1 MKTINSLSGGKTS
14 SYMAAHYPADYEI
27 FALVTLE
34 DTNCTPKDLGLVKK
48 VSDKIGRQFIA
59 TAEDDKTLVVML
71 ELEQKIGREITW
83 VTGVSFDVLNKKRK
97 ALPNRMWRY
106 CTTELKMRPIFDW
119 WLQNISEKVQMNI
132 GIRYDEL
139 ERAEKIQNSFKGI
152 VGSIGNRNKWEEIE
166 WREAKFPLIENKIM
180 HPSVIS
186 WAKSTGLQFPADSNC
201 VGCFWKSINQLRKNW
216 EDNKEKM
223 EWFSEQESAG
233 NRWKKEMKYKSIL
246 NVGLQKDFEFG
257 EGAGCN
263 AGFCTD

>member
-71 ELEQKIGREITW
+71 ELEQKIGREIKW
-83 VTGVSFDVLNKKRK
+83 VTGISFDALNKKRK

-119 WLQNISEKVQMNI
+119 WLQNISEKVHMNI
-132 GIRYDEL
+132 GIRYDEA

-152 VGSIGNRNKWEEIE
+152 VGSIGSRNKWEEIE

-186 WAKSTGLQFPADSNC
+186 WANSTGLQFPADSNC